1 MKTAGA
7 ILVFLAAI
15 VSADELPDAPGKA
28 TVERICGACH
38 GFGVFSQTRM
48 NRQEWGFIIDEMV
61 ERGAKINRSDRRTI
75 LDYLAKNLGTPAK
88 PPQGKK

>member
-1 MKTAGA
+1 MK
-7 ILVFLAAI
+7 VAAALLLLT
-15 VSADELPDAPGKA
+15 SSGWADELPDAPGKA

-48 NRQEWGFIIDEMV
+48 DRQEWGFIIDQMV

-75 LDYLAKNLGTPAK
+75 LNYLAKNLGVPAK
-88 PPQGKK
+88 PQQGKK